1 MNGFTQSL
9 TQPGDTGGLSVRAW
23 IVLMLVAV
31 LAHLPGLFSIPA
43 MDRDEARYAQASRQ
57 MMETGDYVDIRFQG
71 DPRHVKPSGIYWL
84 QVITTQPFG
93 GEDCSMQLRPA
104 PVATVSATATAEC
117 NDGR

>member
-93 GEDCSMQLRPA
+93 GEDA
-104 PVATVSATATAEC
+104 PIGAHRLPSFFGSNTVF
-117 NDGR
+117 